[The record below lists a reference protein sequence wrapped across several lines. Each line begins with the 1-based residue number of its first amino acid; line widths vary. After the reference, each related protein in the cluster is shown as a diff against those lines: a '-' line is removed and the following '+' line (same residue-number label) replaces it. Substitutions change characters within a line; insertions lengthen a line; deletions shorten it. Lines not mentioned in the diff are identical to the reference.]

1 MFISNDYLL
10 LGIIIFLSNAFI
22 ILLIKNSKKKILSN
36 FSDCEFSKVQSFHK
50 KPALR
55 IGGIF
60 IFFFI
65 IVSFLLFKNSEL
77 LRNIFYLV
85 TPLFFFSLLE
95 DLKIKIKPFTR
106 LVLLF
111 TIIFFFVKFFN
122 LTIYSVQ
129 IISIDKFLN
138 SYQFFSFIFAT
149 LCIVFLINGSNF
161 IDGFNGLLGIHSLI
175 IIFVLSVINYNYG
188 NFELFF
194 VCNLFLICLIIF
206 LFLIFQIQEFF

>member
-111 TIIFFFVKFFN
+111 TIIFFCVKFFN
-122 LTIYSVQ
+122 LTIY
-129 IISIDKFLN
+129 
-138 SYQFFSFIFAT
+138 
-149 LCIVFLINGSNF
+149 
-161 IDGFNGLLGIHSLI
+161 
-175 IIFVLSVINYNYG
+175 FV
-188 NFELFF
+188 
-194 VCNLFLICLIIF
+194 
-206 LFLIFQIQEFF
+206 